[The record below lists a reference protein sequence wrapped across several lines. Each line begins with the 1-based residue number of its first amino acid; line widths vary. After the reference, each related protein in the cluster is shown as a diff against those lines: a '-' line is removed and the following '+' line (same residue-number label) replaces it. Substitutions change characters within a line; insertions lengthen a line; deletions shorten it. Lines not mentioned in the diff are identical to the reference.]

1 MCSVVVFCERAE
13 REREEVCVCSK
24 MCRLESIYLSILL
37 CVFIPHY
44 IRYAAATP
52 SDDDDD
58 DLVVVVVVRVAEES
72 STETRRQEDVS
83 PLVFWCLEKTTK
95 ALANDDDFDD
105 ARERGRDWKGEAK
118 KSVCARVVVRTGK
131 RLWRKRRAKD
141 DDDDDDPRR
150 RRKKSTTTTTGC

>member
-1 MCSVVVFCERAE
+1 MCLLQNV
-13 REREEVCVCSK
+13 
-24 MCRLESIYLSILL
+24 SIGIHYLSIIL

-58 DLVVVVVVRVAEES
+58 EVVVRVAEES
-72 STETRRQEDVS
+72 STETRRQDVS

-118 KSVCARVVVRTGK
+118 VCVYACVVVRTGK

-141 DDDDDDPRR
+141 DDDDDDDDDPRR
-150 RRKKSTTTTTGC
+150 RRKKSTTTTGC

>member
-1 MCSVVVFCERAE
+1 M
-13 REREEVCVCSK
+13 RESGKREKRCVCSK
-24 MCRLESIYLSILL
+24 MCRLESIYLSIIL

-58 DLVVVVVVRVAEES
+58 DDEVVVRVAEES
-72 STETRRQEDVS
+72 STETRRQDVS

-95 ALANDDDFDD
+95 AFANDFDDFD

-118 KSVCARVVVRTGK
+118 VCVYACVVVRTGK

-141 DDDDDDPRR
+141 DDDDDDDPRR
-150 RRKKSTTTTTGC
+150 RRKKSTTTTGC

>member
-1 MCSVVVFCERAE
+1 MLCRGVLRESGK

-58 DLVVVVVVRVAEES
+58 DEVVVRGAEES
-72 STETRRQEDVS
+72 STETRRQDVS
-83 PLVFWCLEKTTK
+83 LVFYRCLEKTTK
-95 ALANDDDFDD
+95 AFANDDDFDD

-141 DDDDDDPRR
+141 DDDDDDDDDDPRR
-150 RRKKSTTTTTGC
+150 RRKKSTTTTGC

>member
-58 DLVVVVVVRVAEES
+58 DEVVVRGAEES
-72 STETRRQEDVS
+72 STETRRQDVS
-83 PLVFWCLEKTTK
+83 LVFYRCLEKTTK
-95 ALANDDDFDD
+95 AFANDDDFDD